1 MKENYSGIDIFK
13 FLFACLIPLLH
24 IHFGTVPAVDL
35 IRQYISRLGVPFFFA
50 ASGFFLSHS
59 IQTRGA
65 ARALLRHESR
75 VGRLLLVWLLLYSP
89 ILFPAALDGFF
100 PWQEVLFK
108 TPAYLWYL
116 TALLVAAIPFC
127 LTRNRKLLWSI
138 SFLLYIAGT
147 LISESYDWLTGGF
160 PGYTNI
166 FLTTRN
172 GIFFG
177 LPILCVG
184 EICGHIPVSSQK
196 KQFILLLL
204 STAVLFCEITFVG
217 KNASAEADR
226 SMYLFL
232 PAFTYSLFRFAM
244 NFNVP
249 YDTSFIRGASVA
261 IYLTQFGF
269 IYYSARIMDFL
280 SVSNPSWNWL
290 TYLILIV
297 GGCVIY
303 RLSRGNR
310 ILKHLF

>member
-1 MKENYSGIDIFK
+1 MKKNYPGIDIFK

-24 IHFGTVPAVDL
+24 INFGTVPAVDF

-59 IQTRGA
+59 IKNRGA
-65 ARALLRHESR
+65 AAALLRHESR
-75 VGRLLLVWLLLYSP
+75 VGKLLLVWLIIYSP
-89 ILFPAALDGFF
+89 LLFSSVLDGFF

-127 LTRNRKLLWSI
+127 LIRNRKLLWNI

-184 EICGHIPVSSQK
+184 EICGHNPVSSQK
-196 KQFILLLL
+196 KQSILLLL
-204 STAVLFCEITFVG
+204 STVALFAEITFVG
-217 KNASAEADR
+217 NHASAEADR

-249 YDTSFIRGASVA
+249 YDTSFIWGASTA

-269 IYYSARIMDFL
+269 ICVSSIIMNFFA
-280 SVSNPSWNWL
+280 VSTLSWNWL